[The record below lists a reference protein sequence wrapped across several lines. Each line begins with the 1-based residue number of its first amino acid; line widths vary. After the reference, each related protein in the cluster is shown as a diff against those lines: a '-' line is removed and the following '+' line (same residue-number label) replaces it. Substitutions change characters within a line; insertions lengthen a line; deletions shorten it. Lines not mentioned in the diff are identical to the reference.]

1 MASTVHPHEAH
12 ALLQTLKRDGFDVD
26 ASLDR
31 CLHAVGM
38 KRETFA
44 HLLGVSGTRLAQM
57 THHDGR
63 LSLQALGA
71 ATLDADGKQV
81 VAALVREWAD
91 SMGLEDLDAV
101 ARRFA
106 EATELMKKR
115 MARATLRQPQT
126 SRRTA

>member
-1 MASTVHPHEAH
+1 MPSTVHPSEAR

-26 ASLDR
+26 AALDR
-31 CLHAVGM
+31 CLHTVGM

-71 ATLDADGKQV
+71 AALDVDGKEV

-91 SMGLEDLDAV
+91 SMGLEDVDAV

-115 MARATLRQPQT
+115 MARATLRPHQT